1 MKCFFEC
8 PIDFIDMDPII
19 KEFNISITVDNS
31 AEVIVLN
38 PGTDRYY
45 DAEYFTSFP
54 NLKWVLSPSTGVNH
68 FDTEWLSSNSISY
81 RCLLDNRKVLD
92 TIHASAEYTWLH
104 IMNAFRKFSI
114 AIDPL
119 YIQAWRELSNEQALR
134 SNELHGKTLVIIGY
148 GRIGKK
154 IYKYAKAF
162 GMDVRWYD
170 PHINSEFF
178 DINLQRERIHSLD
191 ELTEINPDALSIN
204 CYLTPETTN
213 MIDGKLL
220 KGLKDKLIVV
230 NTSRGEVVNE
240 SDILDLVKQ
249 GKIIFATDVLQG
261 EQKQNDLQTSSI
273 MDVYRKYDNL
283 IITPHVA
290 GATLESQTKA
300 LRGILECLR

>member
-1 MKCFFEC
+1 
-8 PIDFIDMDPII
+8 
-19 KEFNISITVDNS
+19 
-31 AEVIVLN
+31 
-38 PGTDRYY
+38 
-45 DAEYFTSFP
+45 
-54 NLKWVLSPSTGVNH
+54 
-68 FDTEWLSSNSISY
+68 
-81 RCLLDNRKVLD
+81 
-92 TIHASAEYTWLH
+92 
-104 IMNAFRKFSI
+104 
-114 AIDPL
+114 
-119 YIQAWRELSNEQALR
+119 
-134 SNELHGKTLVIIGY
+134 
-148 GRIGKK
+148 
-154 IYKYAKAF
+154 
-162 GMDVRWYD
+162 
-170 PHINSEFF
+170 
-178 DINLQRERIHSLD
+178 
-191 ELTEINPDALSIN
+191 
-204 CYLTPETTN
+204 